1 MSEDTAPPPAER
13 PRRDSVILNAR
24 IETNDGVVE
33 CRVRNLS
40 ETGACIDN
48 KAALRPD
55 DRVLVTMGTV
65 HHVEATVR
73 WAEGGRVGL
82 YFEGAKIDIAAA
94 RRPRGTVAPASRN
107 VAGWLENMHS
117 PYRRGGD

>member
-1 MSEDTAPPPAER
+1 MSEATANPSAER

-40 ETGACIDN
+40 ETGACVDDN
-48 KAALRPD
+48 GTLRPE
-55 DRVLVTMGTV
+55 DRVLVTMGMV

-73 WAEGGRVGL
+73 WTEGGRVGL
-82 YFEGAKIDIAAA
+82 QFEGAKIDIAAA
-94 RRPRGTVAPASRN
+94 RRPRGTIAPASRN
-107 VAGWLENMHS
+107 VAGWLDNMHS
-117 PYRRGGD
+117 PYRRGGE

>member
-1 MSEDTAPPPAER
+1 MREDTAPPLAER

-24 IETNDGVVE
+24 VESSGGITE

-48 KAALRPD
+48 NAGLRPD
-55 DRVLVTMGTV
+55 ERVLVTMGTL

-73 WAEGGRVGL
+73 WIEGGRTGL
-82 YFEGAKIDIAAA
+82 HFEGAKIDIAAA

-107 VAGWLENMHS
+107 VAGWLDNMHN
-117 PYRRGGD
+117 PYRRDGA